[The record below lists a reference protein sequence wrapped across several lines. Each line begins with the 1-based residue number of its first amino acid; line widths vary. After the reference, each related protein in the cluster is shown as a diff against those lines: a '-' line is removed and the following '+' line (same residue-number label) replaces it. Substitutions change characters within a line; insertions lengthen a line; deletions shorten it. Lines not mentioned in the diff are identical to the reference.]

1 MGSKGVQMK
10 VGSLAGKIR
19 KSTKQNRDCVVVIS
33 GETGVGKSTLGYQ
46 LLKKYLRLKPD
57 VNIEH
62 IFEKH
67 FVYTRASLVEK
78 IKTFKKGSIIVIDEA
93 INALFRRDFMKGKQ
107 KELIKLLNMCRDRNL
122 VLIFNI
128 PNFWDLDTTI
138 RDFRIRLWI
147 YVDERG
153 MAYVF
158 APDRNPFVKDPW
170 HTKENEKKLR
180 KWRDGIHP
188 KISPNYVV
196 DLTFDNFSPGHEL
209 IYEMVRDR
217 KKKSAEVDEEEEE
230 KKSIITKRVKSNI
243 IWTYIMGLLREL
255 PRETINQIIT
265 VAARKENIHPDA
277 IKKRIE
283 RLKFKDRQGQSMPN
297 NYLNRKEE
305 QNQGQ
310 IDDNQHNIHKVK
322 GRVE

>member
-1 MGSKGVQMK
+1 MK

-19 KSTKQNRDCVVVIS
+19 TSTKQNRDCVIIIS
-33 GETGVGKSTLGYQ
+33 GETGVGKSTLGYNI
-46 LLKKYLRLKPD
+46 LKKYLKLKPD
-57 VNIEH
+57 VDIRR

-67 FVYTRASLVEK
+67 FVYTRRRLIEK
-78 IKTFKKGSIIVIDEA
+78 IKTIRKGSIIIIDEA

-153 MAYVF
+153 EAYIF

-188 KISPNYVV
+188 KISPNYVAE
-196 DLTFDNFSPGHEL
+196 LYFDNFSPGHEI
-209 IYEMVRDR
+209 IYEEVRD
-217 KKKSAEVDEEEEE
+217 KKKSDAEVDEEEEE
-230 KKSIITKRVKSNI
+230 KKLTLTKRVKANI
-243 IWTYIMGLLREL
+243 IWTYIMKLLREL

-283 RLKFKDRQGQSMPN
+283 RLKFKARQGQDVTN
-297 NYLNRKEE
+297 NYIDRNKGENHAQIEDIALNRYKEQE
-305 QNQGQ
+305 G
-310 IDDNQHNIHKVK
+310 
-322 GRVE
+322 VE